1 MSRHREH
8 AKSSCTL
15 TYALRRLCENHHLR
29 IGIISGTDDLA
40 KKFLTELKY
49 ELESNQEII
58 RVYNGGKSFVG
69 KKWTE
74 HEIVLA
80 DAYDGPEGISGK
92 DASVFSVGRG
102 SQISSRHCDLLI
114 ADDVESADSVK
125 TETVR
130 KGTREWWAREVAPVL
145 SPGGKFIVVG
155 TRKSFAD
162 LYALIISDTATW
174 KTLDKA
180 KSVWD
185 ENGNPIWPE
194 MWDREA
200 LLKRKAELDKVD
212 VLSWP
217 QEYLNHPLPSETQ
230 MFHPESWP
238 TYQDDPHGLGDQ
250 PDKTVL
256 QFWDLAISEKT
267 TADYTVGVTI
277 AVDEDN
283 NVYILELRRGH
294 WDFNRTLAEIGA
306 MGHSWPGV
314 AGVGI
319 EKVAY
324 QAAAVQEAIR
334 RTMLPIL
341 PVVPDK
347 DKVTRAR
354 LLEAR
359 ANASKVYRPYKSD
372 WWTDFSTE
380 ASYFPD
386 PGSHDDQIDALSSAV
401 KMAGWSADSIGWAYN
416 IWTCLN
422 PDCKHMFVFE
432 PGRICPQCGTK
443 APDTFINPE
452 TLSYGGLLEDLTPPV
467 TLPALN
473 PGEVPLEI
481 HDVEVVPHGTSEA
494 QIAALRQTVEQMG
507 AYLIEREGRY
517 FVSTLNPGF
526 MRFALVEQGY
536 VEKVLP

>member
-1 MSRHREH
+1 MRTVAACPVAGS
-8 AKSSCTL
+8 A
-15 TYALRRLCENHHLR
+15 
-29 IGIISGTDDLA
+29 
-40 KKFLTELKY
+40 
-49 ELESNQEII
+49 
-58 RVYNGGKSFVG
+58 
-69 KKWTE
+69 
-74 HEIVLA
+74 VL
-80 DAYDGPEGISGK
+80 
-92 DASVFSVGRG
+92 
-102 SQISSRHCDLLI
+102 
-114 ADDVESADSVK
+114 
-125 TETVR
+125 
-130 KGTREWWAREVAPVL
+130 
-145 SPGGKFIVVG
+145 
-155 TRKSFAD
+155 
-162 LYALIISDTATW
+162 
-174 KTLDKA
+174 
-180 KSVWD
+180 
-185 ENGNPIWPE
+185 
-194 MWDREA
+194 
-200 LLKRKAELDKVD
+200 
-212 VLSWP
+212 
-217 QEYLNHPLPSETQ
+217 
-230 MFHPESWP
+230 
-238 TYQDDPHGLGDQ
+238 
-250 PDKTVL
+250 
-256 QFWDLAISEKT
+256 
-267 TADYTVGVTI
+267 
-277 AVDEDN
+277 
-283 NVYILELRRGH
+283 
-294 WDFNRTLAEIGA
+294 NRTLAEIGA

-432 PGRICPQCGTK
+432 PGRVCPQCGTK

-481 HDVEVVPHGTSEA
+481 HDVEVIPHGTSEA

-507 AYLIEREGRY
+507 AFLIEREGRY